1 MAKIVHL
8 YYEGPQSLIVELER
22 VIEFGDVVDCPAE
35 IAPKLLQA
43 HGFSEATKAQVKAAA
58 SSATADQEKE
68 PGAKEIVNGIP
79 ALSDQELQDLAIA
92 ESERPKSRVSVLNA
106 IEAER
111 ESRTP
116 PETTDADPEDDGSG
130 TEGGEGA

>member
-43 HGFSEATKAQVKAAA
+43 HGFSEATKAQIKAAAA

-79 ALSDQELQDLAIA
+79 DLSDQELQDLAIA

-111 ESRTP
+111 ESRNPDPDP
-116 PETTDADPEDDGSG
+116 PAEDNEPGD
-130 TEGGEGA
+130 EGGEGE